1 VQNRQERISEYIHL
15 KINGTNFDLDFDHD
29 FDLDFDL
36 NSFCTLLLIFNRT
49 RSRSPVTVEEWVAAL
64 PEENNEQL
72 TKVTRER
79 KEEENAHYGEEDE
92 EDTLSLGAEAVLHIV
107 DNHPD
112 EQSRPSRT
120 SATSLISSCCSRE
133 SFLQSREP
141 DPEQVL
147 LGLGFGGSNSV
158 SAIPQRFL
166 TAPSRAR
173 GVCVETF
180 KRQQRVEHSRAEGG
194 YLGYLGLTGSN
205 RRPSVIVDRI
215 LQTFVDSAVDN
226 DLQRKL
232 DKERQMSREA
242 PGNHVATLSSIPARF
257 QRKDPKRPRFD
268 QRLVTQALDRAP
280 ESRSLRQVAKKVAKQ
295 VFNQV
300 DNEEDNQVENQKA
313 NLRLQKFLS
322 GAAIEEKG
330 LSTVKEEDCR
340 ITETNLTQKLE
351 VSPQFE
357 KIEEAQNTT
366 ETTHFP
372 SEEMDVKEE
381 LGTELEGAEETLCSK
396 ERNGQDVTNITHS
409 VTLPEVQT
417 TVQSE
422 ASVLREVLR
431 LALSDMDQDSK
442 HMLMRHL
449 DQGMG
454 SRELYDL
461 ALSLPRVEDKGCE
474 GHL

>member
-1 VQNRQERISEYIHL
+1 M
-15 KINGTNFDLDFDHD
+15 
-29 FDLDFDL
+29 
-36 NSFCTLLLIFNRT
+36 
-49 RSRSPVTVEEWVAAL
+49 
-64 PEENNEQL
+64 
-72 TKVTRER
+72 
-79 KEEENAHYGEEDE
+79 
-92 EDTLSLGAEAVLHIV
+92 
-107 DNHPD
+107 
-112 EQSRPSRT
+112 
-120 SATSLISSCCSRE
+120 
-133 SFLQSREP
+133 
-141 DPEQVL
+141 
-147 LGLGFGGSNSV
+147 
-158 SAIPQRFL
+158 
-166 TAPSRAR
+166 
-173 GVCVETF
+173 
-180 KRQQRVEHSRAEGG
+180 
-194 YLGYLGLTGSN
+194 
-205 RRPSVIVDRI
+205 
-215 LQTFVDSAVDN
+215 DN

-313 NLRLQKFLS
+313 NLRLQKGLS

-357 KIEEAQNTT
+357 KIEEAQNRT

-372 SEEMDVKEE
+372 SEEMDVEEE

-417 TVQSE
+417 TVQAEVCLCFSLASE
-422 ASVLREVLR
+422 I
-431 LALSDMDQDSK
+431 
-442 HMLMRHL
+442 
-449 DQGMG
+449 
-454 SRELYDL
+454 
-461 ALSLPRVEDKGCE
+461 
-474 GHL
+474 

>member
-1 VQNRQERISEYIHL
+1 MYKKRHSRWR
-15 KINGTNFDLDFDHD
+15 
-29 FDLDFDL
+29 
-36 NSFCTLLLIFNRT
+36 LICIY
-49 RSRSPVTVEEWVAAL
+49 VA
-64 PEENNEQL
+64 
-72 TKVTRER
+72 V
-79 KEEENAHYGEEDE
+79 
-92 EDTLSLGAEAVLHIV
+92 
-107 DNHPD
+107 
-112 EQSRPSRT
+112 
-120 SATSLISSCCSRE
+120 
-133 SFLQSREP
+133 F
-141 DPEQVL
+141 
-147 LGLGFGGSNSV
+147 
-158 SAIPQRFL
+158 
-166 TAPSRAR
+166 
-173 GVCVETF
+173 
-180 KRQQRVEHSRAEGG
+180 SRAECG

-215 LQTFVDSAVDN
+215 LQVLTIKYHLIDQNYLQTFVDSAVDN

-280 ESRSLRQVAKKVAKQ
+280 ESRSLCQVAKKVAKQ

-300 DNEEDNQVENQKA
+300 EDNQVEDQKA

-422 ASVLREVLR
+422 VCLCFSLASEI
-431 LALSDMDQDSK
+431 
-442 HMLMRHL
+442 
-449 DQGMG
+449 
-454 SRELYDL
+454 
-461 ALSLPRVEDKGCE
+461 
-474 GHL
+474 

>member
-1 VQNRQERISEYIHL
+1 MYKKRHSRW
-15 KINGTNFDLDFDHD
+15 G
-29 FDLDFDL
+29 
-36 NSFCTLLLIFNRT
+36 LICIY
-49 RSRSPVTVEEWVAAL
+49 VA
-64 PEENNEQL
+64 
-72 TKVTRER
+72 V
-79 KEEENAHYGEEDE
+79 
-92 EDTLSLGAEAVLHIV
+92 
-107 DNHPD
+107 
-112 EQSRPSRT
+112 
-120 SATSLISSCCSRE
+120 
-133 SFLQSREP
+133 F
-141 DPEQVL
+141 
-147 LGLGFGGSNSV
+147 
-158 SAIPQRFL
+158 
-166 TAPSRAR
+166 
-173 GVCVETF
+173 
-180 KRQQRVEHSRAEGG
+180 SRAEGG

-215 LQTFVDSAVDN
+215 LQVLTIKYHLIDQNYLQTFVDSAVDN

-257 QRKDPKRPRFD
+257 QKKDPKRPRFD

-300 DNEEDNQVENQKA
+300 EDNQVEDQKA

-372 SEEMDVKEE
+372 SEEMNVEEE

-422 ASVLREVLR
+422 VCLCFSLASEI
-431 LALSDMDQDSK
+431 
-442 HMLMRHL
+442 
-449 DQGMG
+449 
-454 SRELYDL
+454 
-461 ALSLPRVEDKGCE
+461 
-474 GHL
+474 

>member
-1 VQNRQERISEYIHL
+1 MYKKRHSRW
-15 KINGTNFDLDFDHD
+15 G
-29 FDLDFDL
+29 
-36 NSFCTLLLIFNRT
+36 LICIY
-49 RSRSPVTVEEWVAAL
+49 VA
-64 PEENNEQL
+64 
-72 TKVTRER
+72 V
-79 KEEENAHYGEEDE
+79 
-92 EDTLSLGAEAVLHIV
+92 
-107 DNHPD
+107 
-112 EQSRPSRT
+112 
-120 SATSLISSCCSRE
+120 
-133 SFLQSREP
+133 F
-141 DPEQVL
+141 
-147 LGLGFGGSNSV
+147 
-158 SAIPQRFL
+158 
-166 TAPSRAR
+166 
-173 GVCVETF
+173 
-180 KRQQRVEHSRAEGG
+180 SRAEGG

-215 LQTFVDSAVDN
+215 LQVLTIKYHLIDQNYLQTFVDSAVDN

-257 QRKDPKRPRFD
+257 QRKNPKRPRFD

-313 NLRLQKFLS
+313 NLRLQKGLS

-372 SEEMDVKEE
+372 SEEMDVEEE

-396 ERNGQDVTNITHS
+396 EGNGQDVTNITHS

-417 TVQSE
+417 TVQAEVCLCFSLASE
-422 ASVLREVLR
+422 I
-431 LALSDMDQDSK
+431 
-442 HMLMRHL
+442 
-449 DQGMG
+449 
-454 SRELYDL
+454 
-461 ALSLPRVEDKGCE
+461 
-474 GHL
+474 

>member
-1 VQNRQERISEYIHL
+1 MGML
-15 KINGTNFDLDFDHD
+15 GD
-29 FDLDFDL
+29 
-36 NSFCTLLLIFNRT
+36 TLGVLQPACRT

-64 PEENNEQL
+64 PEENNEHL
-72 TKVTRER
+72 TKVVRER
-79 KEEENAHYGEEDE
+79 REEESVHCREEDE
-92 EDTLSLGAEAVLHIV
+92 EDTLSLGAEAVLHIA

-215 LQTFVDSAVDN
+215 LQTFVDSALDN

-257 QRKDPKRPRFD
+257 QRKDPKRPKFD

-280 ESRSLRQVAKKVAKQ
+280 ELRSLRQVAKKVAKQ

-313 NLRLQKFLS
+313 NLRLQKGLS
-322 GAAIEEKG
+322 RAAIEEKG

-340 ITETNLTQKLE
+340 IRETNLTQKLE

-366 ETTHFP
+366 KTTHFP
-372 SEEMDVKEE
+372 SEEMDVEEELDRE
-381 LGTELEGAEETLCSK
+381 LGTELEGAEELLCSK
-396 ERNGQDVTNITHS
+396 EGNGQGLTNITRS
-409 VTLPEVQT
+409 ATLPEVQT
-417 TVQSE
+417 TAQSE

-431 LALSDMDQDSK
+431 LALTDLDQDSK
-442 HMLMRHL
+442 QMLMRHL

>member
-1 VQNRQERISEYIHL
+1 MYKKRHSRW
-15 KINGTNFDLDFDHD
+15 G
-29 FDLDFDL
+29 
-36 NSFCTLLLIFNRT
+36 LICIY
-49 RSRSPVTVEEWVAAL
+49 VA
-64 PEENNEQL
+64 
-72 TKVTRER
+72 V
-79 KEEENAHYGEEDE
+79 
-92 EDTLSLGAEAVLHIV
+92 
-107 DNHPD
+107 
-112 EQSRPSRT
+112 
-120 SATSLISSCCSRE
+120 
-133 SFLQSREP
+133 F
-141 DPEQVL
+141 
-147 LGLGFGGSNSV
+147 
-158 SAIPQRFL
+158 
-166 TAPSRAR
+166 
-173 GVCVETF
+173 
-180 KRQQRVEHSRAEGG
+180 SRAEGG

-215 LQTFVDSAVDN
+215 LQVLTFKCHLIDQNYLQTFVDSAVDN

-257 QRKDPKRPRFD
+257 QKKDPKRPRFD

-300 DNEEDNQVENQKA
+300 EDNQVEDQKA
-313 NLRLQKFLS
+313 NLRLQKGLS
-322 GAAIEEKG
+322 RAAIEEKG

-357 KIEEAQNTT
+357 KIEEAQNRT

-372 SEEMDVKEE
+372 SEEMDVEEE

-396 ERNGQDVTNITHS
+396 ERNGQDVTYITHS

-422 ASVLREVLR
+422 VCLCFSLASEI
-431 LALSDMDQDSK
+431 
-442 HMLMRHL
+442 
-449 DQGMG
+449 
-454 SRELYDL
+454 
-461 ALSLPRVEDKGCE
+461 
-474 GHL
+474 

>member
-1 VQNRQERISEYIHL
+1 MG
-15 KINGTNFDLDFDHD
+15 GTVIKN
-29 FDLDFDL
+29 
-36 NSFCTLLLIFNRT
+36 TLY
-49 RSRSPVTVEEWVAAL
+49 VA
-64 PEENNEQL
+64 
-72 TKVTRER
+72 
-79 KEEENAHYGEEDE
+79 
-92 EDTLSLGAEAVLHIV
+92 
-107 DNHPD
+107 
-112 EQSRPSRT
+112 
-120 SATSLISSCCSRE
+120 
-133 SFLQSREP
+133 
-141 DPEQVL
+141 
-147 LGLGFGGSNSV
+147 
-158 SAIPQRFL
+158 
-166 TAPSRAR
+166 
-173 GVCVETF
+173 TF
-180 KRQQRVEHSRAEGG
+180 SRAEGG

-215 LQTFVDSAVDN
+215 LQVLTFKYHLIDQNYLQTFVDSAVDN

-257 QRKDPKRPRFD
+257 QKKDPKRPRFD

-300 DNEEDNQVENQKA
+300 EDNQVEDQKA

-417 TVQSE
+417 TVQAEVCLCFSLASE
-422 ASVLREVLR
+422 I
-431 LALSDMDQDSK
+431 
-442 HMLMRHL
+442 
-449 DQGMG
+449 
-454 SRELYDL
+454 
-461 ALSLPRVEDKGCE
+461 
-474 GHL
+474 